1 MAAISF
7 LRKLGEKIRPTPLRE
22 KIAQAIYRLEEQRET
37 LDHMASK
44 LQQRDREMFHRCI
57 SAQLAKD
64 ESHAKVYANECAEIR
79 KIAKIVLTSQLALER
94 VILRL
99 QTIES
104 FGEVLVHVAPV
115 IDVVRETKDK
125 IAGIVPEVAVELDQI
140 NTMLQDMSL
149 EAGEVEDHPSLEAS
163 ISEEANQVLKE
174 SSIVAEEMMK
184 EKFPEPKAE
193 PGKGKIKGFIVVPE
207 GGGGGENALEDLVY
221 AYIKDHEGKISL
233 SKCARE
239 LGTTPYMVR
248 KAVNKLAQEGKIELN
263 RREGG

>member
-1 MAAISF
+1 MAVISF

-22 KIAQAIYRLEEQRET
+22 KIAQAIFRLEEQRET

-149 EAGEVEDHPSLEAS
+149 EAGEVDEHPSVEAS
-163 ISEEANQVLKE
+163 ISEEASQVLKE

-193 PGKGKIKGFIVVPE
+193 PGRGKVKGFIVVPE
-207 GGGGGENALEDLVY
+207 GGGENALEDLVY

-248 KAVNKLAQEGKIELN
+248 KAVNKLAQEGRIELN
-263 RREGG
+263 RGEGG